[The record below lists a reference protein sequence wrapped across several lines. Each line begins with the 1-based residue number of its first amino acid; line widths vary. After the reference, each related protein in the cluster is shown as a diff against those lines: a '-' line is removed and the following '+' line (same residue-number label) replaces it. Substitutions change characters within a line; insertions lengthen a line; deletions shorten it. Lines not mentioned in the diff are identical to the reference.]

1 MLGYYFD
8 NQIIIGEDNM
18 NNKKRVIKN
27 VMIVFLVLIIVSIS
41 IFIAM
46 FHKEV
51 ATLGTVKKVDDNT
64 LYTMEYKGDYGFDA
78 FLEKGASSDKE
89 LVSFVTERLLKGIP
103 LKFSI
108 PDLGCSTF
116 RAMSVE
122 GDQLFG
128 RNFDLTYSPAML
140 VKTKPDN
147 GYASISMVNLAFL
160 GYTKDKLPDS
170 FQDRLISLAAPY
182 APLDGMNEKGVSIGV
197 LLIPSDPTDQKTD
210 KVDITTTTA
219 VRLVLDKAANVDE
232 AVALLKNYDMHS
244 SANSSYHFQI
254 SDALGKSVVVEYIDN
269 ELKVVEQE
277 GNYQAAT
284 NFLLTP
290 GDYSYGYGYERYDT
304 LVSTLSDKNGVLSE
318 DEAMNLLKDAAQ
330 QWHVNDKNEMSATQW
345 SVVYNNTK
353 KTVKIVVG
361 LQYDKVHE
369 FSLFDE

>member
-1 MLGYYFD
+1 MKNKKKIVKRIAIGVLVLVLAS
-8 NQIIIGEDNM
+8 III
-18 NNKKRVIKN
+18 
-27 VMIVFLVLIIVSIS
+27 VFS
-41 IFIAM
+41 IFYNEI
-46 FHKEV
+46 
-51 ATLGTVKKVDDNT
+51 ATLQSVRKVDDNT
-64 LYTMEYKGDYGFDA
+64 LYTMEYKGDYGFDS
-78 FLEKGASSDKE
+78 FLEKGASNDKE

-116 RAMSVE
+116 RAMTLE

-140 VKTKPDN
+140 VKTKPEN
-147 GYASISMVNLAFL
+147 GYASISTVNLAFL
-160 GYTKDKLPDS
+160 GYNKDKLPDN

-197 LLIPSDPTDQKTD
+197 LLIPTEPTNQTTD

-219 VRLVLDKAANVDE
+219 VRLVLDKASNVEE
-232 AVALLKNYDMHS
+232 AISLLKQYDMHS

-290 GDYSYGYGYERYDT
+290 GDYSFGYGHERYDT
-304 LVSTLSDKNGVLSE
+304 LVSTLSSKNGILSE

-330 QWHVNDKNEMSATQW
+330 QWHMNNKNEMSATQW